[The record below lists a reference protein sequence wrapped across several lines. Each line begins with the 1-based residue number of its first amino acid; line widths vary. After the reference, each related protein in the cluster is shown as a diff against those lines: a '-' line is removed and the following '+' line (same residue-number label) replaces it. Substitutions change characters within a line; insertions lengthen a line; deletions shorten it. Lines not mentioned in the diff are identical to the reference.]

1 MAYCVIRTDGMSG
14 TKQPADLRSLRFYG
28 ADGNPAE
35 VENGTIVKLQGLE
48 DGQREVYKA
57 IAATAS
63 DDLNDCVVVVGVEVP
78 YDERLKNLDQY
89 INEAGKAVRGY
100 ILRSRNQF
108 SITKEG
114 FVGGTVPSAKG
125 AKVGVGAGGKL
136 DASGTSFG
144 ECSDIETAGR
154 YTYYTITIGK
164 TEAAAA
170 SSTVTPGGGD

>member
-63 DDLNDCVVVVGVEVP
+63 DDLNDCVVVACVEVP

-170 SSTVTPGGGD
+170 SSTVTPGSGD

>member
-63 DDLNDCVVVVGVEVP
+63 DDLNDCVVVAGVEVP

-89 INEAGKAVRGY
+89 INEAGQLVRGY

-114 FVGGTVPSAKG
+114 FVGGTAPSAKG
-125 AKVGVGAGGKL
+125 AKVGVGTGGKL
-136 DASGTSFG
+136 DASGTNFG
-144 ECSDIETAGR
+144 ECSDIEKAGR

>member
-63 DDLNDCVVVVGVEVP
+63 DDLNDCVVVAGVEVP

-125 AKVGVGAGGKL
+125 ARVGVGAGGKL

-154 YTYYTITIGK
+154 YIYYTITIGK

-170 SSTVTPGGGD
+170 SSTVTPGSGD

>member
-1 MAYCVIRTDGMSG
+1 MAYCVIRTDGLSG

-28 ADGNPAE
+28 ADGNPAA

-48 DGQREVYKA
+48 DGQREIYKA
-57 IAATAS
+57 VAATAS
-63 DDLNDCVVVVGVEVP
+63 DDLNDCVVVGGVELP

-89 INEAGKAVRGY
+89 INEAGEPVRGY

-108 SITKEG
+108 SITKDG
-114 FVGGTVPSAKG
+114 FVGGTVPAAKG
-125 AKVGVGAGGKL
+125 AKVGVGTGGKL
-136 DASGTSFG
+136 DTTGTNFG

-170 SSTVTPGGGD
+170 SSTVTPGSGD

>member
-63 DDLNDCVVVVGVEVP
+63 DDLNDCVVVAGVEVP

-89 INEAGKAVRGY
+89 INETGKAVRGY

-170 SSTVTPGGGD
+170 SSTVTPGSGD

>member
-63 DDLNDCVVVVGVEVP
+63 DDLNDCVVVACVEVP

-144 ECSDIETAGR
+144 ECSDLETAGR

-170 SSTVTPGGGD
+170 SSTVTPGSGD

>member
-28 ADGNPAE
+28 ADGNPAK

-63 DDLNDCVVVVGVEVP
+63 DDLNDCVVVAGVEVP

-89 INEAGKAVRGY
+89 ITEAGKAVRGY

-170 SSTVTPGGGD
+170 SSTVTPGSGD

>member
-1 MAYCVIRTDGMSG
+1 MSG

-63 DDLNDCVVVVGVEVP
+63 DDLNDCVVVAGVEVP

-125 AKVGVGAGGKL
+125 ARVGVGAGGKL

-154 YTYYTITIGK
+154 YIYYTITIGK

-170 SSTVTPGGGD
+170 SSTVTPGSGD

>member
-28 ADGNPAE
+28 ANGKPAE

-48 DGQREVYKA
+48 DGQREIYKA
-57 IAATAS
+57 VAATAS
-63 DDLNDCVVVVGVEVP
+63 DDLNDCVVVAGDEVP

-89 INEAGKAVRGY
+89 INEAGKPVRGY
-100 ILRSRNQF
+100 VLRSRNQF

-125 AKVGVGAGGKL
+125 AKVGVGTGGKL
-136 DASGTSFG
+136 DTAGTNFG
-144 ECSDIETAGR
+144 ECSDIEVAGR

>member
-14 TKQPADLRSLRFYG
+14 IKQSADLRSLRFYG

-63 DDLNDCVVVVGVEVP
+63 DDLNDCVVVAGVEVP

>member
-170 SSTVTPGGGD
+170 SSTVTPGSGD